1 MFLIHLTSHCSLL
14 FANWKT
20 NEICW
25 QFMRKT
31 RSQLSFARWNL
42 CNTTK
47 KSIQIYL
54 NYEIHLGM
62 CVCVCVCRTLK
73 CNAGQTRQC
82 NQQQEVLSKH
92 CAWHYLAPLPLAP
105 YPPPLSLHLHTLCHS
120 TETEVWHKSK
130 FHFSLC
136 LWYMRIQ
143 RRMLLLLLLQLIANK
158 PTWHTRLS
166 E

>member
-1 MFLIHLTSHCSLL
+1 MGLLSTIWVKFLSLCFSVFPIHLASHCSFL

-47 KSIQIYL
+47 KSIYIYL
-54 NYEIHLGM
+54 NYEIHLGVSVF
-62 CVCVCVCRTLK
+62 VCVPHTQVQCWPNKAMQSATRSVKQALCLTLS
-73 CNAGQTRQC
+73 CPTS
-82 NQQQEVLSKH
+82 L
-92 CAWHYLAPLPLAP
+92 
-105 YPPPLSLHLHTLCHS
+105 YPPPLLSLHLHTLCHS

-136 LWYMRIQ
+136 FWYMR
-143 RRMLLLLLLQLIANK
+143 A
-158 PTWHTRLS
+158 
-166 E
+166 